1 MCRVPRKKCCFLV
14 ERIAALGWWA
24 MLVFLGTL
32 VAGCRLAGMEGPAS
46 RSLVLSR
53 QLSQQGM
60 TALERGHSDQANE
73 LLSQA
78 VRACPSNADAH
89 RSYAEA
95 RWSLGF
101 RDEALTAMETA
112 RRLAPDNAAIL
123 ARIAEMRLAS
133 GQPET
138 AWQYA
143 QRAISL
149 EPKLAAAWTARA
161 RVMRASGNT
170 SQALADYHRALSL
183 APDDSTISCE
193 MASLYLELGQPQ
205 RALLAIQGLAER
217 YSPGDEPQEVLYY
230 QGLSYLAMQRFEEAA
245 ESLTAAAVRERPTA
259 EILYRLAEAQR
270 GAGRLDE
277 ALAAA
282 EQALAIDPNHQ
293 LARTMINET
302 RVAQPTDGMPL
313 RR

>member
-1 MCRVPRKKCCFLV
+1 LLERVVALGRL
-14 ERIAALGWWA
+14 AALAFIW
-24 MLVFLGTL
+24 VP
-32 VAGCRLAGMEGPAS
+32 VAGCRLTGMEGPAS

-60 TALERGHSDQANE
+60 AALERGQGEQANE

-101 RDEALTAMETA
+101 RDEALTEMETA

-123 ARIAEMRLAS
+123 ARIAEMRLAL
-133 GQPET
+133 GQPEI
-138 AWQYA
+138 ASRFA
-143 QRAISL
+143 QGAISL
-149 EPKLAAAWTARA
+149 DPKLAAAWIARA

-183 APDDSTISCE
+183 APDDSTIPCE
-193 MASLYLELGQPQ
+193 IAALYLELGQPQ
-205 RALLAIQGLAER
+205 RALLAIQGLADR

-230 QGLSYLAMQRFEEAA
+230 QGLSYLAMQRFEDAV
-245 ESLTAAAVRERPTA
+245 ESLAAATVRDRPTA

-270 GAGRLDE
+270 AAGRPGE

-293 LARTMINET
+293 PARQLVAESRI
-302 RVAQPTDGMPL
+302 AQPANTLPL